1 VNPPENPRKTSRLW
15 IILGVILF
23 VLVIAGGAV
32 VYLSGTYLAKAVKT
46 QNDRRARLADLEA
59 KRRELTDA
67 ARTSVEEGNMDGM
80 AERLAKFGE
89 SVGNAADGA
98 SGTERQSLRA
108 AQRVLQSMAP
118 SLGSYEAALK
128 ELQSAGFARPQS
140 INSREAIAARVALVK
155 KFGAANDNLSR
166 VLEGLEARVRVELE
180 QEGVPV
186 RDREKFVSGFI
197 KASNM
202 DLNRTIR
209 QCDRELTD
217 NLLKMLALLDREWG
231 TWKMEGETVIFNR
244 PPVIQEFNGLTAEL
258 NDIAERQSAAQQ
270 EMLNRAGKR

>member
-1 VNPPENPRKTSRLW
+1 VNPPEIPRKTSRLW

-32 VYLSGTYLAKAVKT
+32 LYFGGTYLVKAVAT
-46 QNDRRARLADLEA
+46 QKERRARLADLEA

-67 ARTSVEEGNMDGM
+67 ARTSVEEGNMNGM
-80 AERLAKFGE
+80 SERLAKFGE
-89 SVGNAADGA
+89 SVGNAADSA
-98 SGTERQSLRA
+98 SGTERQSLRV

-128 ELQSAGFARPQS
+128 ELQAAGFAQPQS
-140 INSREAIAARVALVK
+140 IDSREAIAARVALVK

-166 VLEGLEARVRVELE
+166 VFEGLEARVRVELE
-180 QEGVPV
+180 QEGVPA
-186 RDREKFVSGFI
+186 RDREKFASGFI
-197 KASNM
+197 KASNL
-202 DLNRTIR
+202 DLNRTVR

-231 TWKMEGETVIFNR
+231 AWKMEGETVIFNR

-258 NDIAERQSAAQQ
+258 NEIAGRQSAAQQ
-270 EMLNRAGKR
+270 EILNRAGKR

>member
-1 VNPPENPRKTSRLW
+1 VNPPEIPRKTSRLW

-32 VYLSGTYLAKAVKT
+32 LYLGGTYLVKAVAT
-46 QNDRRARLADLEA
+46 QKERRARLADLEA

-67 ARTSVEEGNMDGM
+67 ARTSVEEGNMNGM
-80 AERLAKFGE
+80 SERLAKFGE
-89 SVGNAADGA
+89 SVGNAADSA
-98 SGTERQSLRA
+98 SGTERQSLRV

-128 ELQSAGFARPQS
+128 ELQAAGFAQPQS
-140 INSREAIAARVALVK
+140 IDSREAIAARVALVK

-166 VLEGLEARVRVELE
+166 VFEGLEARVRVELE
-180 QEGVPV
+180 QEGVPA
-186 RDREKFVSGFI
+186 RDREKFASGFI
-197 KASNM
+197 KASNL
-202 DLNRTIR
+202 DLNRTVR

-231 TWKMEGETVIFNR
+231 AWKMEGETVIFNR

-258 NDIAERQSAAQQ
+258 NEIAGRQSAAQQ
-270 EMLNRAGKR
+270 EILNRAGKR